1 MNRKFID
8 EECQMTK
15 KKYTKSCSTSQ
26 ITKEIKTKTEI
37 FLFQICV
44 DLMCDD
50 TNIGK
55 LWKAGPFKAMLV
67 GKKIGIICLED
78 NLGI

>member
-1 MNRKFID
+1 
-8 EECQMTK
+8 
-15 KKYTKSCSTSQ
+15 
-26 ITKEIKTKTEI
+26 
-37 FLFQICV
+37 
-44 DLMCDD
+44 MCDD

-67 GKKIGIICLED
+67 GKNIGIICLED